1 MTKVIYLVRHGQA
14 SFGQVNYDEL
24 SLLDSEQSCHV
35 GSALAQKPEETETL
49 FSGTLQ
55 RHRQTFEQT
64 CSTCPQPTSLAQWNE
79 FDHEA
84 IFKAHMVRTNLS
96 RDAATRFSDPERL
109 AFFKAAVLHWVTQ
122 ADQAGNGE
130 ESWQAF
136 RARVQQALAA
146 TIKATDKASVVFTSG
161 GPIASIVGEIW
172 QFDPQQILR
181 LNQSLINTGIT
192 KLLVHTKG
200 IDVVTIN
207 EHVHL
212 EHAGKRLITYK

>member
-14 SFGQVNYDEL
+14 SFGQANYDEL
-24 SLLDSEQSCHV
+24 SLLGIEQSHRV
-35 GSALAQKPEETETL
+35 GSALAQKPEETDTL

-55 RHRQTFEQT
+55 RHRQTFEHA
-64 CSTCPQPTSLAQWNE
+64 CPSCPPPTALPEWNE

-84 IFKAHMVRTNLS
+84 IFKAHMTRTNLS
-96 RDAATRFSDPERL
+96 REAAMSFSDSERL
-109 AFFKAAVLHWVTQ
+109 AFFKAAVLNWVTQ
-122 ADQAGNGE
+122 VDEPDNGE
-130 ESWQAF
+130 ESWRAF
-136 RARVQQALAA
+136 RTRVQQGLLT
-146 TIKATDKASVVFTSG
+146 TIEATDKASLVFTSG
-161 GPIASIVGEIW
+161 GPIASIVGELW
-172 QFDPQQILR
+172 QFSAEQILR

-192 KLLVHTKG
+192 KLLVHAKG